1 MKNQQFRKLFK
12 LKTKNS
18 GFTLLELLTGSI
30 MSGIVITVLGVGL
43 YQVLKVTS
51 EDTAKSKA
59 GEQASRAIEFITDEI
74 RSAKTIEP
82 NADNANTFDT
92 TDKTVVLALEIPE
105 ISSDQ
110 MVDIDGDSS
119 TGMLGSDNDTDT
131 TERIVYY
138 LKSTDLGSWK
148 GPQVLYRWG
157 PPLNANGDYTEN
169 EWTEEALIDGI
180 DDTVIDTNPCD
191 TGAGEILNPALA
203 DNPSGFYACISS
215 GNNAAQIFLTGEV
228 STVGEQETN
237 FTSDTKIVTRVKE
250 ADVVGKKENLT
261 TQFGV
266 EGLGSDFNCN
276 PQSST
281 NWTMRT
287 DFSQLEDNPTQD
299 RWIYDP
305 DLRGKAFEFDRTKP
319 LSITSIPIGASNC
332 TNTKFD
338 GKDNGSLA
346 ASDSWHDTDGDG
358 PVEAKDIVYTKHTI
372 DFNNPYT
379 FNGNGKLSDG
389 TDYDSVD
396 VRTEDTNGDE
406 VIDSNDEPNPQVKVL
421 KQGSEVPNVGG
432 FDANGDGVND
442 QPSLGEFL
450 AQKGYAYLDPNDNKY
465 KMYDPEKYNEDNTN
479 LNKKLLGNDQRI
491 IAFEIGQD
499 YQVDN
504 PNNNGFDLQDNI
516 FVVTSDAFEKQFESS
531 DLE

>member
-18 GFTLLELLTGSI
+18 GFTLLELLTGLI
-30 MSGIVITVLGVGL
+30 MSGIVIGVLGVGF

-59 GEQASRAIEFITDEI
+59 GQQASRAIEFITDELR
-74 RSAKTIEP
+74 RSRTIEVDTSIGNINTADDPATPDVDESIAP
-82 NADNANTFDT
+82 NYDLPTGG
-92 TDKTVVLALEIPE
+92 TVRLALEIPGVSE
-105 ISSDQ
+105 RVIYAVAPPED
-110 MVDIDGDSS
+110 DSPW
-119 TGMLGSDNDTDT
+119 
-131 TERIVYY
+131 E
-138 LKSTDLGSWK
+138 
-148 GPQVLYRWG
+148 GPLVIYRWG
-157 PPLNANGDYTEN
+157 PPFDADGNYTNEN
-169 EWTEEALIDGI
+169 NVADWDNLALVDQV
-180 DDTVIDTNPCD
+180 DDTIQSTSCEGN
-191 TGAGEILNPALA
+191 TI
-203 DNPSGFYACISS
+203 SYQGFYACIEDDDGDGIGTTAQLFFTGGISTTT
-215 GNNAAQIFLTGEV
+215 GNDTNY
-228 STVGEQETN
+228 STN
-237 FTSDTKIVTRVKE
+237 TKVVTRVKE
-250 ADVVGKKENLT
+250 ADVVGKKENVT

-266 EGLGSDFNCN
+266 EGLGSDFSCN

-396 VRTEDTNGDE
+396 VRTEDTNGDG
-406 VIDSNDEPNPQVKVL
+406 VIDSNDDINRQVKVL

-450 AQKGYAYLDPNDNKY
+450 YQK
-465 KMYDPEKYNEDNTN
+465 N
-479 LNKKLLGNDQRI
+479 LADRNNIGTEIEPVYEYTINSNLKPDQRI

-499 YQVDN
+499 YQDEN
-504 PNNNGFDLQDNI
+504 TNNSGFDLQDNI

-531 DLE
+531 ELE